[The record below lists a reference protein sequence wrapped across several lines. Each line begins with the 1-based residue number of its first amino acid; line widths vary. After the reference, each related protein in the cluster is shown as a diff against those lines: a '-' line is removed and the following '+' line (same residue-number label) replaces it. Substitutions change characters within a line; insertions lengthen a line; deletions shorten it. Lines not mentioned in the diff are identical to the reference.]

1 MAYCGTIAEISLNAI
16 ISNFNKVK
24 LKVGNRKILA
34 VVKASAYGHGAISV
48 AKKLVSGG
56 VDMLGVATVEEGIEL
71 RDAGITHPIVVL
83 LGITPDEV
91 NPLLENDLIPV
102 IYNLSIA
109 RRVSEESNKK
119 GKITNIHIK
128 IDTGMGRLGII
139 AEDSIDKI
147 REIAELKGLRLE
159 GLMTHFAD
167 ADLSDKEYAIF
178 QLKRFSNVIKDLKK
192 IGISFPLRHASNSAA
207 ILTFPDAH
215 LDMVRPGIMLYGYF
229 PSDRIK
235 SPELKPALTLKSR
248 ILTLKRVPEGTPI
261 SYGKTFVTKRESI
274 IAILP
279 IGYADGYNRNLS
291 NKGEVLIKKMKAP
304 VVGRICMDMTM
315 VDVTGI
321 PDIKEGDEAVLI
333 GEQGK
338 YFITATDIAKLTDTI
353 PYEVLCSISR
363 RVKRVYKE

>member
-16 ISNFNKVK
+16 ISNFDKVK
-24 LKVGNRKILA
+24 LKAGQRKILA
-34 VVKASAYGHGAISV
+34 VVKASAYGHGAIPV

-56 VDMLGVATVEEGIEL
+56 VDMLGVANVEEGIEL

-83 LGITPDEV
+83 LGITQDEV
-91 NPLLENDLIPV
+91 NPVLEYGLTPV

-109 RRVSEESNKK
+109 KKLSEESNKK
-119 GKITNIHIK
+119 GKATNIHIK

-139 AEDSIDKI
+139 AEDSIDII
-147 REIAELKGLRLE
+147 REIAELRGLRLE

-167 ADLSDKEYAIF
+167 ADLSDKEYATF
-178 QLKRFSNVIKDLKK
+178 QLKRFSKVIKGLKK
-192 IGISFPLRHASNSAA
+192 IGISFPLYHASNSAA

-229 PSDRIK
+229 PSDQIK